1 MGREN
6 HTIGRVCVGIK
17 RGVWGRGDI
26 RGGGETIKEG
36 VIRFGTYKISN
47 DRNVSTKSVLHG
59 MYQANT
65 NPGVLQE
72 P

>member
-1 MGREN
+1 MGK
-6 HTIGRVCVGIK
+6 GGYK
-17 RGVWGRGDI
+17 
-26 RGGGETIKEG
+26 GGGETRKEG
-36 VIRFGTYKISN
+36 VIRFGTYNISN